1 MIARIRSLEKLEWLL
16 STFPVVAILGARQ
29 VGKTTLARDFGDEQP
44 RPVPKSTARPRE
56 RDVDD
61 IVAQSKA
68 AVARTRPVATPRT
81 APVAIAEKPSTALD
95 AVLDKIA
102 SEGMASLT
110 TAEKLLL
117 DEWSKRL
124 RDLNGGRS

>member
-1 MIARIRSLEKLEWLL
+1 MTARILDGNALSATVRERLAQRAKALAKQDVTPALAVILVGDDPASAVYVRNKVAACEKTGVRSLKF
-16 STFPVVAILGARQ
+16 SY
-29 VGKTTLARDFGDEQP
+29 
-44 RPVPKSTARPRE
+44 
-56 RDVDD
+56 
-61 IVAQSKA
+61 
-68 AVARTRPVATPRT
+68 
-81 APVAIAEKPSTALD
+81 PSDASPS